1 MKRLFRIDESEKDR
15 ILGMHKS
22 AISRQYLKEQEAS
35 SEQPATDGEASS
47 EQPAT
52 DNAATEQVA
61 FDCEKIDEV
70 LETPDVKKWVEK
82 ITGPAKWTLR
92 KDSHKLADRDIY
104 KGVIDVIKIMQCKLS
119 QVLDTELKPDGIFG
133 NETNT
138 KLKEFQTGK
147 GLKADGIVGP
157 ATWGAMFVEEGTDGS
172 QGDGNVPG
180 DDSQGDGNTPGVEMK
195 KCLDQFEDSNV
206 NSKVKGGVPKLIQGI
221 DYVFFDN
228 GRFAIIQSSPEIK
241 GSWKCDEGGKV
252 MIKVTTPYKG
262 PWVIL
267 IP

>member
-1 MKRLFRIDESEKDR
+1 MKRLFRIDESEKGR

-82 ITGPAKWTLR
+82 ITGPAKWTIR
-92 KDSHKLADRDIY
+92 RGGEKLAEKDVY
-104 KGVIDVIKIMQCKLS
+104 KGVIDVIKIMQCKLGLEPNG
-119 QVLDTELKPDGIFG
+119 VFDNKTDTI
-133 NETNT
+133 
-138 KLKEFQTGK
+138 LKEFQKGK
-147 GLKADGIVGP
+147 GLKDDGIVGP
-157 ATWGAMFVEEGTDGS
+157 KTWGVMFVEESSEAEPEND
-172 QGDGNVPG
+172 NV
-180 DDSQGDGNTPGVEMK
+180 DEIKQ
-195 KCLDQFEDSNV
+195 CLDQFTDSSV
-206 NSKVKGGVPKLIQGI
+206 NSEVEGGIPKKIQGI
-221 DYVFFDN
+221 NYVFFDN
-228 GRFAIIQSSPEIK
+228 NRFAIIGSTPNVK
-241 GSWKCDEGGKV
+241 GSWKCEENKV
-252 MIKVTTPYKG
+252 MVKVTDPYKG
-262 PWVIL
+262 PWVVL